1 MRTLN
6 HEGNLV
12 FHIFKN
18 MVTDMFEKGI
28 ASSSLDM
35 NTLRTEVPH
44 IYGQLNDI
52 NIAGHTTMNVVMTSK
67 IIKDTERSNDDQ
79 ILGNVPVL
87 SFA

>member
-1 MRTLN
+1 
-6 HEGNLV
+6 
-12 FHIFKN
+12 